1 MKKRFWSL
9 VSVLLIVIA
18 LAGCGA
24 DENESPNLNETDTEK
39 NESQNLNEADAEKSE
54 PPNLNETV
62 VEKYVTLGDYRSI
75 AASATEDYL
84 NALVLNTYNA
94 YVTVEDGIT
103 DRAVETGDTV
113 DIDYEG
119 KKDGVAFA
127 GGTAA
132 GASLTIGSG
141 QFIAGF
147 EDGLIGVM
155 PGETVDLDLTFPEG
169 YGNAE
174 LAGQAVVFTVT
185 VNYIMPGLDEME
197 DSVVV
202 NIGIEGVN
210 TVEELW
216 QYAHDI
222 LYSGDQN
229 DYVVQLQNFIVDELI
244 AQSTFEELPEDYLEA
259 GREAL
264 TENLEDI
271 AAAYSISVE
280 EYTNY
285 VYGMSAEAFVS
296 FYAEMGVKQDFVL
309 QAIANREGLT
319 VSDEELQSRLEEYA
333 SNAGYTSVEEF
344 VGEVSKEDYRN
355 YFMSEKVFKF
365 LMEEIQIR

>member
-1 MKKRFWSL
+1 MNKRLWSL
-9 VSVLLIVIA
+9 VSVLLAVIV

-24 DENESPNLNETDTEK
+24 GEKESSNQNEADLEK
-39 NESQNLNEADAEKSE
+39 NESLNLNEADEKKSE
-54 PPNLNETV
+54 SPILNETD
-62 VEKYVTLGDYRSI
+62 VEKYVTLGDYRNI
-75 AASATEDYL
+75 AASVAEDYL

-94 YVTVEDGIT
+94 YVTVEDAIT

-141 QFIAGF
+141 EFIAGF
-147 EDGLIGVM
+147 EDGLIGVL

-185 VNYIMPGLDEME
+185 VNYIKPGLDEMK
-197 DSVVV
+197 DSVVS

-210 TVEELW
+210 TVEELR
-216 QYAHDI
+216 QYAYDI
-222 LYSGDQN
+222 LHSDIQN
-229 DYVVQLQNFIVDELI
+229 DYIVQLQNIIVDELI
-244 AQSTFEELPEDYLEA
+244 VQSTFEEIPEAYVEA
-259 GREAL
+259 GREIL
-264 TENLEDI
+264 TANLEDI
-271 AAAYSISVE
+271 AASYGISAD
-280 EYTNY
+280 EYTSY
-285 VYGMSAEAFVS
+285 FYGMSAENFVNA
-296 FYAEMGVKQDFVL
+296 YAERGVKQDFIL
-309 QAIANREGLT
+309 QAIANREALS
-319 VSDEELQSRLEEYA
+319 VSDEELQSQLEEYA

-344 VGEVSKEDYRN
+344 TGGISKEDYRN
-355 YFMSEKVFKF
+355 VFMSEKVFEF
-365 LMEEIQIR
+365 LMEQSR